1 MKQLGWDEKSQQK
14 ITQML
19 SLGLPDEIARAVSAQ
34 EVADTA
40 GVETGCG
47 GIQYPLGG
55 WLCPAELTAAV
66 IALAQSRGLTAH
78 YAHKLNR

>member
-1 MKQLGWDEKSQQK
+1 
-14 ITQML
+14 
-19 SLGLPDEIARAVSAQ
+19 LGLPEEIARAVSAQ

-55 WLCPAELTAAV
+55 WLCPAELTAAA
-66 IALAQSRGLTAH
+66 ISLAQSRGLRVH
-78 YAHKLNR
+78 YAHKVESFSRAERWTLHFA